1 MFQSPEYQLNSNI
14 YFCKFLINVLICL
27 LWKCNCN
34 SQVRSEARKVHD
46 LFFDLLKIAFPD
58 TDFQEARNAL
68 SFSSPVSTST
78 SGPSSRQV
86 ALGKRQKPID
96 EVESDSGLAQKAQ
109 KSSQRGSTHA
119 GENTRVRVHMPQK
132 ESRLGSGSGITRE
145 QYQQDDSL
153 LTHPGELVICKKKR
167 KDREKSMVK
176 PRTGSVGH
184 VSPPSIGRSI
194 RSPAAGSVSKDA
206 RLIQQ
211 TTHRQ
216 GWPNQLAH
224 PSNGDG
230 GSVGWANPVKKLRTD
245 AEIGRAHV

>member
-1 MFQSPEYQLNSNI
+1 MSWSVY
-14 YFCKFLINVLICL
+14 L
-27 LWKCNCN
+27 LRKCNWN

-46 LFFDLLKIAFPD
+46 LFFDLLKIPFPD
-58 TDFQEARNAL
+58 TDFREARNAL

-78 SGPSSRQV
+78 SGPSHRPV
-86 ALGKRQKPID
+86 AVGKRQKPIN
-96 EVESDSGLAQKAQ
+96 EVESDSGLTQ
-109 KSSQRGSTHA
+109 KSLQRGSTHA
-119 GENTRVRVHMPQK
+119 GEDTRVRVLPQK

-176 PRTGSVGH
+176 PRTGSVGP

-206 RLIQQ
+206 RLTQQ
-211 TTHRQ
+211 TTHQQ
-216 GWPNQLAH
+216 GWPKQPTH
-224 PSNGDG
+224 PSNGGG

-245 AEIGRAHV
+245 TGKRRPSHLWLSRV